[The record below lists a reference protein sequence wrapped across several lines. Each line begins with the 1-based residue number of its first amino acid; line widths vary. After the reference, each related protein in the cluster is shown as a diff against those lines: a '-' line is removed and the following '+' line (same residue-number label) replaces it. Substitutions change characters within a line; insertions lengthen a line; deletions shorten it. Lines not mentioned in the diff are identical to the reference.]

1 MGTPRSHADLVLG
14 LRAAQ
19 EAGDSDEIAVHVHDD
34 VALHVP
40 GQHRTAGE
48 YHGVGGLL
56 AFAEASRATGATIV
70 GREVVDVLEGT
81 DHVAV
86 YAHIRGRRPD
96 RADLDNLTL
105 HLYRIE
111 DGRVAEIWF
120 HNRDQAA
127 VDAFWG

>member
-1 MGTPRSHADLVLG
+1 VPALSDIVLRLRDAQAADDPDAIGEV
-14 LRAAQ
+14 
-19 EAGDSDEIAVHVHDD
+19 VHDD

-40 GQHRTAGE
+40 GQHQTAGD
-48 YHGVGGLL
+48 YVGVDGLI
-56 AFAEASRATGATIV
+56 AFAEASRVTGAEIV
-70 GREVVDVLEGT
+70 AREVLDVLEGR

-86 YAHIRGRRPD
+86 YARIQGRRPG
-96 RADLDNLTL
+96 REDLDNLTL
-105 HLYRIE
+105 HLYRLA

>member
-1 MGTPRSHADLVLG
+1 MGTHADVVLR
-14 LRAAQ
+14 LRDAQAVDRAAMR
-19 EAGDSDEIAVHVHDD
+19 SLVHPA

-40 GQHRTAGE
+40 GRHQTAGE
-48 YHGVGGLL
+48 YVGVDGLV
-56 AFAEASRATGATIV
+56 AFADASRATGAEIV
-70 GREVVDVLEGT
+70 AREVLDVLEGE

-86 YAHIRGRRPD
+86 YARIRGRRPG
-96 RADLDNLTL
+96 REDLDNVTL
-105 HLYRIE
+105 HLYRVA

>member
-1 MGTPRSHADLVLG
+1 VPHSLTDTVLQ

-19 EAGDSDEIAVHVHDD
+19 EAGDRDAMALLVQGD

-40 GQHRTAGE
+40 GHHRTAGE
-48 YHGVGGLL
+48 YRGVDGLV

-70 GREVVDVLEGT
+70 AREVMDVLEGQ

-96 RADLDNLTL
+96 RPALENLTL
-105 HLYRIE
+105 HLYRLE
-111 DGRVAEIWF
+111 DGKVAEIWF
-120 HNRDQAA
+120 HNRDQAV
-127 VDAFWG
+127 VDEFWG